1 MAVTQVSKIQ
11 IRSGLQSDI
20 GQLDTGELGWAIDT
34 QRLYIGNGTVD
45 EGAPFSG
52 LTELMTSA
60 FDVAQILGN
69 YNYKGYAG
77 GYEVITGVNE
87 STPVVRPFQDK
98 IDDFVNVK
106 DFGGSSSGNVDETAA
121 IQRAMDELYN
131 RKSPITGQR
140 TRRQLRFSAGTYR
153 IDGELRIPP
162 YVTFVGDGMDSVKLI
177 LNGPGLRLVTSTGT
191 DANLLSTIPDYP
203 QSVSIQ
209 GMTIQAQT
217 DTTLFFIDGARN
229 IVFDNVAFVG
239 PKIKPTTLGNNGSCV
254 RINSTVVKT
263 SSVYFNQCTFRGATY
278 GVRIIANVDTQN
290 IIFNNCQ
297 YSDLVYAVYTDS
309 DIAIPKKIKISSSVF
324 EDIYNTAIYGDVGV
338 SGIISLGNTFKN
350 VGSRYQGDSVTGPQL
365 TPVIIFQ
372 ADNNYSI
379 ADIFE
384 RSLTVSAVMPRVQSQ
399 GYRVSYMSVD
409 DGLGLGTSRI
419 IPGKQVA
426 LSSGQAELIPVVA
439 SKHGII
445 NYSAVRNQDVRSG
458 IIKFSSQNGTVSFD
472 DEYSETTDMGLVIN
486 LVIDNGVIKLNCATA
501 NNGFGTT
508 LNFDVKTLS

>member
-11 IRSGLQSDI
+11 IRWGLQSDI
-20 GQLDTGELGWAIDT
+20 GQLAAGELGWAIDT
-34 QRLYIGNGTVD
+34 QRLYIGNGTVE

-52 LTELMTSA
+52 LTELMTSS

-77 GYEVITGVNE
+77 GYEVVTGINE
-87 STPVVRPFQDK
+87 STPVIRPFQDK
-98 IDDFVNVK
+98 IDDFVNIK

-140 TRRQLRFSAGTYR
+140 TRRQLRFSPGTYR

-162 YVTFVGDGMDSVKLI
+162 YVTFVGEGMDSVKLI
-177 LNGPGLRLVTSTGT
+177 LNGPGARLVTSTGT
-191 DANLLSTIPDYP
+191 DASLINTIPKYP

-217 DTTLFFIDGARN
+217 DTTLFFIDGASN
-229 IVFDNVAFVG
+229 IVFDHVAFVG
-239 PKIKPTTLGNNGSCV
+239 PKTKPSTLGNGGACV

-263 SSVYFNQCTFRGATY
+263 SNVYFNQCTFRGTTY
-278 GVRIIANVDTQN
+278 GVHIAADVDTQN
-290 IIFNNCQ
+290 IVFNNCQ
-297 YSDLVYAVYTDS
+297 YSDLIYAVYTDS
-309 DIAIPKKIKISSSVF
+309 NIAIPKKIKISTSVF
-324 EDIYNTAIYGDVGV
+324 EDIYNTAIYGAVGV

-350 VGSRYQGDSVTGPQL
+350 AGSGYQGDDTAGSQL
-365 TPVIIFQ
+365 NPVIIFQ

-384 RSLTVSAVMPRVQSQ
+384 RSLTVGAVSPRVQSG

-409 DGLGLGTSRI
+409 DGFGLGTSQTA
-419 IPGKQVA
+419 PGKKVA
-426 LSSGQAELIPVVA
+426 LLSGQAESIPVVA
-439 SKHGII
+439 GKHGII
-445 NYSAVRNQDVRSG
+445 NYSAVRNLDVRSG
-458 IIKFSSQNGTVSFD
+458 IIKFSSQNGTVSYD

-486 LVIDNGVIKLNCATA
+486 LVIDNGVIKLNCATT
-501 NNGFGTT
+501 NNGYGTT